1 MSKLFDY
8 EVPKCEEEAHI
19 FAINLLIPKKRL
31 VAFINKGGQTI
42 SSCAGHFQVS
52 KGEIR
57 KALKIYNLIEEGA
70 EGGER

>member
-8 EVPKCEEEAHI
+8 EIPQCEEEAHI
-19 FAINLLIPKKRL
+19 FAINLLIPKKQL

-42 SSCAGHFQVS
+42 SSCAEHFQVS

-57 KALKIYNLIEEGA
+57 KALKIYNLI
-70 EGGER
+70 